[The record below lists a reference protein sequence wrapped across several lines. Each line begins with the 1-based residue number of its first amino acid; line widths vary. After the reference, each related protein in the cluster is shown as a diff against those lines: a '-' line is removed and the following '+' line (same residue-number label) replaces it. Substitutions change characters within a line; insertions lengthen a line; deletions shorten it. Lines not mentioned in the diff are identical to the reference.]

1 MLTEHPGYDGEIY
14 LDTAKEAVKCNVK
27 IENTR
32 YLTIGGIGRQGISI
46 YAFNKLMLSNYVE
59 SVLPK
64 EEYYFFSGPNL
75 GLYHDTQDPREG
87 PYVNHGIEN
96 LNIQIFY
103 GVSGTT
109 ILLKGTA
116 DLSKSG
122 MDPYWYSGR
131 KTGFWGFSLQFRI
144 PKS

>member
-32 YLTIGGIGRQGISI
+32 YLTVSGIGRQGISI

-64 EEYYFFSGPNL
+64 EENYFFSGPNL

-96 LNIQIFY
+96 LTGVAPDVYRVMSELNRLIFP
-103 GVSGTT
+103 SA
-109 ILLKGTA
+109 ILNRRL
-116 DLSKSG
+116 
-122 MDPYWYSGR
+122 
-131 KTGFWGFSLQFRI
+131 
-144 PKS
+144 